1 MQQCLNANLLLTSQ
15 KTSLQSSSPGRSVT
29 GAKSPPQAE
38 PRNAQRRVFE
48 LPHGSLTLFS
58 VGADAGCCC
67 LVMFSARHQ
76 QILFFCSW
84 E

>member
-1 MQQCLNANLLLTSQ
+1 MQQCLNTNSHLTWQ
-15 KTSLQSSSPGRSVT
+15 KNSLQSSSPSRSVT
-29 GAKSPPQAE
+29 GAKPAPQAE
-38 PRNAQRRVFE
+38 PRNALSGVFK